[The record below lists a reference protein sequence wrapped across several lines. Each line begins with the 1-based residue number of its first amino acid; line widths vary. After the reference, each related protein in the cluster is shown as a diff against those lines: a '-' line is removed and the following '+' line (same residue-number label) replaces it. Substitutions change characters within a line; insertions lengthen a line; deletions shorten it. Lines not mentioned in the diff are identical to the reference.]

1 MKLVLFLTFV
11 VALTFVIDGS
21 QMVQAEGEDDDP
33 VLDSFKHCRKL
44 CHSLQT
50 FVSYFSN
57 RFKDGKG
64 YAACFATCELQLE
77 EAKSKRHPYLYSCQ
91 LVLNTVR
98 KITLILNNSFLL
110 FSEKYP
116 SGDHPSRLRFSLN
129 ILKDLYDIYIR
140 YFSERI

>member
-1 MKLVLFLTFV
+1 MLCTYFTLIRKIQAQYIYFIAYLWLKTPTKQLIRIMKLVLFLTFV

-50 FVSYFSN
+50 FVSYFSK

-91 LVLNTVR
+91 LVLN
-98 KITLILNNSFLL
+98 LFGIL
-110 FSEKYP
+110 SEKL
-116 SGDHPSRLRFSLN
+116 H
-129 ILKDLYDIYIR
+129 
-140 YFSERI
+140 